1 MGSAG
6 HAGRA
11 LGENT
16 MATENAFFDGGS
28 SPPASPHIGL
38 TSHDNSATQAASVV
52 ATQVDFRTFALAHI
66 ARGFAVSATK
76 PESKEGFHGWN
87 RYNLLISADGVDRFL
102 KKYPQCSNSNVA
114 VCGSCGFHYLP
125 QSDVLE
131 GNLLI
136 LDIDRAGVIE
146 QILEET
152 RVKGKKLQMPKT
164 YVVASRPTTN
174 PAKQHWYFRHTLASI
189 AAFKKLGRGVAKEIS
204 AIRDVTAPK
213 DERGLYPNRY
223 DLKGS
228 GKGGFV
234 VGAGGLH
241 DNGEQYTKL
250 NDNPVVDLPD
260 WLLNWLV
267 KDVLKYRIAV
277 AEARQTAL
285 AHATKVN
292 ALSPKRR
299 AALQQRNDPD
309 GFIISKE
316 NTYGFLRAKAQ
327 FLASKGGVPVEVIRQ
342 SLLSLAPT
350 RCHDGKAFVESEAG
364 QKAIDHIL
372 KYVKVDERESWLDRE
387 YDEVFVEP
395 VPAIDHSNGRQV
407 IRGGSRTRMLLEI
420 GQGFPE
426 VVSSE
431 DVYKTFRLNPAK
443 NADVKLA
450 GRVMKRL
457 GYQLDPKVAMDG
469 SKRYWRLTM

>member
-1 MGSAG
+1 
-6 HAGRA
+6 
-11 LGENT
+11 
-16 MATENAFFDGGS
+16 MATIDDGFVDSGS
-28 SPPASPHIGL
+28 SPPASPRIGL
-38 TSHDNSATQAASVV
+38 TPHDNSAAQAASVV
-52 ATQVDFRTFALAHI
+52 ATQVDFRALAAEHI
-66 ARGFAVSATK
+66 ARGFVVSATK

-114 VCGSCGFHYLP
+114 VCGSCGFHTLP
-125 QSDVLE
+125 NGEEQ

-146 QILEET
+146 QILKET
-152 RVKGKKLQMPKT
+152 GKNMPVT

-174 PAKQHWYFRHTLASI
+174 KAKRHYYFRHTLASI

-277 AEARQTAL
+277 AEAKQIAL
-285 AHATKVN
+285 AHAAKVN

-299 AALQQRNDPD
+299 ATLQQRNDPD

-327 FLASKGGVPVEVIRQ
+327 FLATKGGLPVEVIRQ
-342 SLLSLAPT
+342 SLLSLAPI
-350 RCHDGKAFVESEAG
+350 RCHDGKIFVESEAG

-372 KYVKVDERESWLDRE
+372 KYVKVDSSEGWLDRE
-387 YDEVFVEP
+387 YDEHFIEP
-395 VPAIDHSNGRQV
+395 KPSVWTSDSKPLTVQN
-407 IRGGSRTRMLLEI
+407 SRTAVLLEI
-420 GQGFPE
+420 GQDFPDVISTDEIYKAFGFP
-426 VVSSE
+426 S
-431 DVYKTFRLNPAK
+431 NPTSAERK
-443 NADVKLA
+443 IAE
-450 GRVMKRL
+450 RVMRKL
-457 GYQLDPKVAMDG
+457 GYRADAKVGMDNR
-469 SKRYWRLTM
+469 RYWRLETV

>member
-1 MGSAG
+1 
-6 HAGRA
+6 
-11 LGENT
+11 
-16 MATENAFFDGGS
+16 MATIDDGFVDSGC
-28 SPPASPHIGL
+28 SPPASPRNGMMPHE
-38 TSHDNSATQAASVV
+38 NSTAQAASVV
-52 ATQVDFRTFALAHI
+52 APRVDFRTLALAHI
-66 ARGFAVSATK
+66 ARGFVVSATK

-102 KKYPQCSNSNVA
+102 KRYPQCSNSNVA
-114 VCGSCGFHYLP
+114 VCGSCGFHTLP
-125 QSDVLE
+125 NGDEQ

-146 QILEET
+146 QILAENK
-152 RVKGKKLQMPKT
+152 RIVRKMPTT

-174 PAKQHWYFRHTLASI
+174 LAKQHWYFRHTQVSI

-241 DNGEQYTKL
+241 DNGEQYTKM

-277 AEARQTAL
+277 AEAKQIAL
-285 AHATKVN
+285 AHAAKVR
-292 ALSPKRR
+292 AFSPRKRE
-299 AALQQRNDPD
+299 ALQRRNDPD

-327 FLASKGGVPVEVIRQ
+327 FFATKGCAPAEIVRQ
-342 SLLSLAPT
+342 YLLDAAP
-350 RCHDGKAFVESEAG
+350 RLCHDGKAFVESEAG
-364 QKAIDHIL
+364 QKAIDHLL
-372 KYVKVDERESWLDRE
+372 KYVKVDSSEGWLDRE
-387 YDEVFVEP
+387 YDEHFIEP
-395 VPAIDHSNGRQV
+395 EPSIWTSDSKLLTVQN
-407 IRGGSRTRMLLEI
+407 SRTAVLLEI
-420 GQGFPE
+420 GQDFPDVISTDEIYKAFGFLSKPTSAE
-426 VVSSE
+426 RKIAE
-431 DVYKTFRLNPAK
+431 
-443 NADVKLA
+443 
-450 GRVMKRL
+450 RVMRKL
-457 GYQLDPKVAMDG
+457 GYKADAKVGMDN
-469 SKRYWRLTM
+469 KRYWRLETV

>member
-1 MGSAG
+1 
-6 HAGRA
+6 
-11 LGENT
+11 

-28 SPPASPHIGL
+28 SPPASPRIGMTL
-38 TSHDNSATQAASVV
+38 HDNSATQAASVV
-52 ATQVDFRTFALAHI
+52 ATQVDFRTLALAHI

-114 VCGSCGFHYLP
+114 VCGSCGFHTLP
-125 QSDVLE
+125 NSEEQ

-152 RVKGKKLQMPKT
+152 RVNSKKRQMPKT

-189 AAFKKLGRGVAKEIS
+189 AAFKKLGGGVAKEIS
-204 AIRDVTAPK
+204 AIRDLNKPV
-213 DERGLYPNRY
+213 DERGLHPNRY

-277 AEARQTAL
+277 AEAKQIAL
-285 AHATKVN
+285 AHAAKVN

-299 AALQQRNDPD
+299 ATLQQRNDPD

-327 FLASKGGVPVEVIRQ
+327 FLATKGGLPVEVIRQ
-342 SLLSLAPT
+342 SLLSLAPI

-364 QKAIDHIL
+364 QKAIDHII
-372 KYVKVDERESWLDRE
+372 KYVKVDDSEAWLHRE
-387 YDEVFVEP
+387 YEEHFIEPTFDGFVGK
-395 VPAIDHSNGRQV
+395 VPN
-407 IRGGSRTRMLLEI
+407 GSRTEVLI
-420 GQGFPE
+420 QVGQDFPE
-426 VVSSE
+426 VISSE
-431 DVYKTFRLNPAK
+431 DVYKAFGLDSTNPAHRQ
-443 NADVKLA
+443 LA
-450 GRVMKRL
+450 TRVMRRL
-457 GYQLDPKVAMDG
+457 GYKPNDKADINKT
-469 SKRYWRLTM
+469 KRYWRLEGTV

>member
-1 MGSAG
+1 
-6 HAGRA
+6 
-11 LGENT
+11 LK
-16 MATENAFFDGGS
+16 D
-28 SPPASPHIGL
+28 
-38 TSHDNSATQAASVV
+38 
-52 ATQVDFRTFALAHI
+52 VDFRTLALEHI
-66 ARGFAVSATK
+66 AKGFVVSATK

-87 RYNLLISADGVDRFL
+87 RYNLLFDEAGVDRFL
-102 KKYPQCSNSNVA
+102 KKYPQCANSNVA
-114 VCGSCGFHYLP
+114 VYGSCRYHDLP
-125 QSDVLE
+125 HGILSE

-136 LDIDRAGVIE
+136 FDVDRAGVIE

-152 RVKGKKLQMPKT
+152 RVNGKKRQMPKT

-174 PAKQHWYFRHTLASI
+174 PAKQHWYFRHTQASI
-189 AAFKKLGRGVAKEIS
+189 EAFKKLGGGVAKEIS

-213 DERGLYPNRY
+213 DDRGLHPNRY

-241 DNGEQYTKL
+241 DRDANGLQEQYTAL
-250 NDNPVVDLPD
+250 PTHRDNPVFDLSP
-260 WLLNWLV
+260 WLLNWFV
-267 KDVLKYRIAV
+267 KDILKYRIAV
-277 AEARQTAL
+277 AEAKQVAL
-285 AHATKVN
+285 AHAKKVL
-292 ALSPKRR
+292 ALPPRKRE
-299 AALQQRNDPD
+299 ALQRRNDPD

-327 FLASKGGVPVEVIRQ
+327 FLATKGGVPVGIIRQ
-342 SLLSLAPT
+342 YLLDAAQRL
-350 RCHDGKAFVESEAG
+350 CHDGKVFVESEAG
-364 QKAIDHIL
+364 QKAIDHII
-372 KYVKVDERESWLDRE
+372 KYVNVDDREAWMDRE

-395 VPAIDHSNGRQV
+395 TPAIDHSNGKQV
-407 IRGGSRTRMLLEI
+407 VRGGSRTDTLLQI
-420 GQGFPE
+420 GQDFPE

-431 DVYKTFRLNPAK
+431 DVYKAFRLNPAK